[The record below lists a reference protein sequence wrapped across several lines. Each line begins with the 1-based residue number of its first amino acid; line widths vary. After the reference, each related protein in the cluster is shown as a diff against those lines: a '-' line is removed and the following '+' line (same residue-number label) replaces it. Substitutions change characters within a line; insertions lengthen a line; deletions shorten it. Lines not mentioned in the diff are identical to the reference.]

1 MLKPIHSSKQVLI
14 YRALLPEIKS
24 VLFISSID
32 RVQLIPAN
40 KKASE
45 EAFLA
50 LQISHLYNLL
60 TSSVQHAEV
69 VLYNLMA
76 AHHL

>member
-1 MLKPIHSSKQVLI
+1 MLKPIHSSKQAPI
-14 YRALLPEIKS
+14 YRSLLPKIKS
-24 VLFISSID
+24 VLLFSSKDRVRLISS
-32 RVQLIPAN
+32 N

-45 EAFLA
+45 EAFLD

-69 VLYNLMA
+69 ALYNLMA

>member
-1 MLKPIHSSKQVLI
+1 MLKPIHSSKQVPI
-14 YRALLPEIKS
+14 YRSLLLKIKS
-24 VLFISSID
+24 VLLFSSID
-32 RVQLIPAN
+32 IVRLISAN

>member
-1 MLKPIHSSKQVLI
+1 MLKPIHSSKQAPI
-14 YRALLPEIKS
+14 YRSLLPQIKS
-24 VLFISSID
+24 VLLIFYINAV
-32 RVQLIPAN
+32 RLIPAN

-69 VLYNLMA
+69 ALYNLMA

>member
-1 MLKPIHSSKQVLI
+1 MLKPIHSSKQAPI
-14 YRALLPEIKS
+14 YRSLLPKIKS
-24 VLFISSID
+24 VLLFSSID
-32 RVQLIPAN
+32 IVRLIPAN

-45 EAFLA
+45 EAFLD
-50 LQISHLYNLL
+50 LQINHLYNLL

-69 VLYNLMA
+69 ALYNLMA

>member
-1 MLKPIHSSKQVLI
+1 MLKPIHSSKQAPI
-14 YRALLPEIKS
+14 YRSPLPKIKS
-24 VLFISSID
+24 VLLFSSID
-32 RVQLIPAN
+32 IVRLISAN

-60 TSSVQHAEV
+60 TSNVQHAEV
-69 VLYNLMA
+69 ALYNLMA
-76 AHHL
+76 AHRL

>member
-1 MLKPIHSSKQVLI
+1 MLKPIHSSKQAPI
-14 YRALLPEIKS
+14 YRSLLPKIKS
-24 VLFISSID
+24 VLLFSSID
-32 RVQLIPAN
+32 IVRLISAN

-45 EAFLA
+45 ETFLA

>member
-1 MLKPIHSSKQVLI
+1 MLKPIHSSKQAPI
-14 YRALLPEIKS
+14 YRSLLPKIKS
-24 VLFISSID
+24 VLLFSSID
-32 RVQLIPAN
+32 IVRLISAN

-50 LQISHLYNLL
+50 LQINLLYNLL
-60 TSSVQHAEV
+60 TSSVQHVEV

>member
-1 MLKPIHSSKQVLI
+1 VRLI
-14 YRALLPEIKS
+14 S
-24 VLFISSID
+24 
-32 RVQLIPAN
+32 AN

-60 TSSVQHAEV
+60 TSNVQHAEV
-69 VLYNLMA
+69 ALYNLMA
-76 AHHL
+76 AHHLFG